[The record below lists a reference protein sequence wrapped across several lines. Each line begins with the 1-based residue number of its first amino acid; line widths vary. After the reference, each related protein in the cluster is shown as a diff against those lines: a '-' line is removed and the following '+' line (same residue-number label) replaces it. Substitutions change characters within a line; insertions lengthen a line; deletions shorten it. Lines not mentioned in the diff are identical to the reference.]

1 MPKAYDHRTIEK
13 KWQERWQKDKTFE
26 ALDKSDKPPYYCLIE
41 FPYPSGDGLHIGHVR
56 SNTAMDIVARKRRAE
71 GYNVLYPI
79 GWDAFGLPTENYAVK
94 TGIHPKVVTKNNTDI
109 FRRQLQNIGFSF
121 DWSREINTTDPEYY
135 KWTQWIFL
143 KLYQKG
149 LAYKAKSFINWCPS
163 CLIGLANEEAIGGI
177 CERCGGPT
185 EKKEKEQW
193 MLAITKYADRLY
205 DDLETVDY
213 PEPVK
218 AQQRNWIGKS
228 TGSEIDFPGSLQKE
242 KISIFTTRADTFF
255 GVTYLVLAPEH
266 PYLEKWQG
274 QIKNWSEVEDYR
286 KKAGKKTEV
295 DRGNDELEK
304 TGVLLN
310 GLTAIHPLSKE
321 ELPIWVADYVLSEY
335 GTGAVM
341 AVPAH
346 DQRDFQFAQ
355 KYNLPI
361 TFVIKKDKEE
371 TEKDCA
377 FTEEGILYNSGAYDG
392 YTSAEA
398 KIKITEAAGG
408 KITTKYKLCD
418 WIFSRQRYWGEP
430 IPIIFCQNCGPVAVP
445 EKDLPVILPEVENY
459 KPTQTGESP
468 LSAMEEWVNT
478 KCPTCAGSAKRE
490 TDTMPNWAGS
500 SWYWLRYTDPHNK
513 EVFASLE
520 KLKHWTPVNW
530 YNGGME
536 HTTLHLLYSR
546 FWHKFLFDEGLVP
559 SREPFTKRTSHGMIL
574 VAGGEKMS
582 KSKGNVVNPDSV
594 VETLGADTLRIYEMF
609 MGPFKEAISWSSE
622 NIAGSR
628 RFIERLF
635 ASIVKNIENKNKE
648 TDKESKIILEK
659 TIKKV
664 SHDIEEMAFNTAISQ
679 LMILSNCLKQEKAT
693 LGQEDVR
700 RLIKICAPFMP
711 HAAEELW
718 QMAGES
724 ETISFSPWPKS
735 EEKFLEEATMAISLQ
750 VNGRF
755 RDTLFVDKLSPE
767 EEVVAKALLSE
778 KIKKILGPDPAV
790 RHIYIPGRTINFIP
804 SLDASSKK

>member
-1 MPKAYDHRTIEK
+1 MAKVYDHRTIEK

-26 ALDKSDKPPYYCLIE
+26 ALDVSKKPPYYCLIE

-94 TGIHPKVVTKNNTDI
+94 TGIHPKVVTKNNTDT

-143 KLYQKG
+143 KFYQKG
-149 LAYKAKSFINWCPS
+149 LAYKTKSFINWCPS
-163 CLIGLANEEAIGGI
+163 CLIGLANEEAVGGI
-177 CERCGGPT
+177 CERCGGQT

-205 DDLETVDY
+205 DDLDTVDY

-228 TGSEIDFPGSLQKE
+228 EGSEIDFPVSLQKE

-255 GVTYLVLAPEH
+255 GITYLVLAPEH
-266 PYLEKWQG
+266 PYIEKWRG
-274 QIKNWSEVEDYR
+274 QIKNWEEVDTYR
-286 KKAGKKTEV
+286 KKASQKRDI
-295 DRGNDELEK
+295 DRTNDELEK
-304 TGVLLN
+304 TGVLLK
-310 GLTAIHPLSKE
+310 GLTATHPLTKE
-321 ELPIWVADYVLSEY
+321 ELPIWIADYVLAEY

-346 DQRDFQFAQ
+346 DERDFQFAQ
-355 KYNLPI
+355 KYGLPI
-361 TFVIKKDKEE
+361 PFVIKNINGEAP
-371 TEKDCA
+371 KDCA
-377 FTEEGILYNSGAYDG
+377 FTDEGILYNSGAYDG
-392 YTSAEA
+392 LTSAEA
-398 KIKITEAAGG
+398 KVRITEEAGG
-408 KITTKYKLCD
+408 KITTKYKLRD
-418 WIFSRQRYWGEP
+418 WVFSRQRYWGEP
-430 IPIIFCQNCGPVAVP
+430 IPIIFCQKCGPVSVP
-445 EKDLPVILPEVENY
+445 EKDLPVLLPEVENY

-468 LSAMEEWVNT
+468 LSAIEEWVNT
-478 KCPTCAGSAKRE
+478 KCPTCGGLAKRE

-500 SWYWLRYTDPHNK
+500 SWYWLRYTDPHNT
-513 EVFASLE
+513 ETFASIE

-559 SREPFTKRTSHGMIL
+559 SPEPFTKRTSHGMIL
-574 VAGGEKMS
+574 AAGGEKMS
-582 KSKGNVVNPDSV
+582 KSKGNVINPDSV
-594 VETLGADTLRIYEMF
+594 VETLGADTLRVYEMF
-609 MGPFKEAISWSSE
+609 MGPFKEAISWSAE

-628 RFIERLF
+628 RFIERFF
-635 ASIVKNIENKNKE
+635 ASIIKNIEKQNKE
-648 TDKESKIILEK
+648 TDKESKILLEK

-679 LMILSNCLKQEKAT
+679 LMILSNRLKQEEAT
-693 LGQEDVR
+693 LSLVDTK
-700 RLIKICAPFMP
+700 RLIAISAPFTP
-711 HAAEELW
+711 HVAEELW
-718 QMAGES
+718 EMSGER
-724 ETISFSPWPKS
+724 ETISFSPWPKP
-735 EEKFLEEATMAISLQ
+735 EEKFLEETTMTISLQ

-755 RDTLFVDKLSPE
+755 KDSFVVDKYASE
-767 EEVVAKALLSE
+767 EEIVAKALLSE
-778 KIKKILGPDPAV
+778 KIKKTIGSLPV
-790 RHIYIPGRTINFIP
+790 IRHLYIPGRTLNFIA